1 MRGNRATK
9 GDAWSYTAF
18 ASPNCAPLARLGLD
32 VEIAPHVRRPR
43 EAFAVDGGFDARVAV
58 SFVTPGMDPRLLE
71 RLGAADADGGAR
83 GVVLAA
89 FGVGNV
95 PSRAR
100 SVAAAVRRLVDG
112 GVSVAVVTQA
122 HAGAVDLS
130 LYENGVVLRD
140 AGALA
145 GGDMGIEAAVAKLM
159 HAIARFPADAAAR
172 GRYFAEDIAGERGDG
187 RVHLAD

>member
-1 MRGNRATK
+1 
-9 GDAWSYTAF
+9 
-18 ASPNCAPLARLGLD
+18 
-32 VEIAPHVRRPR
+32 
-43 EAFAVDGGFDARVAV
+43 
-58 SFVTPGMDPRLLE
+58 MDPRLVE

-100 SVAAAVRRLVDG
+100 SVAAAVARLVAG
-112 GVSVAVVTQA
+112 GVTVVVVTQA

-130 LYENGVVLRD
+130 LYANGVALRD

-145 GGDMGIEAAVAKLM
+145 GGDMGVEAAVAKLM
-159 HAIARFPADAAAR
+159 HALGRFPDDPAAR
-172 GRYFAEDIAGERGDG
+172 AEYFVRDVAGERGDG
-187 RVHLAD
+187 SVHVRD